1 MNQKETILLIDS
13 GHGGIDPVTGLY
25 TTPETIG
32 KKTKHT
38 NGKPYH
44 GNGWFYEGKFNREF
58 ALEFMS
64 QAKDA
69 GFICH
74 PVYHPWLDT
83 PLNERPKTANE
94 IQNKY
99 ATKALLLSF
108 HSNAVAVGTAP
119 QTSAEGV
126 CAFVYKLGSTTAKL
140 AEKITLNM
148 QSVFDEYGSKRRS
161 QLIHDNSLTIT
172 SASNMP
178 SILFEIGFFDN
189 PNNADL
195 MMKPDFRKKVVKSM
209 IDVLKT
215 DVI

>member
-1 MNQKETILLIDS
+1 MIQKETILIVDA

-25 TTPETIG
+25 TTSETIG

-44 GNGWFYEGKFNREF
+44 GNGWFYEGKSNREF

-64 QAKDA
+64 QAKES
-69 GFICH
+69 GFLCF
-74 PVYHPWLDT
+74 PVYHPWIDT
-83 PLNERPKTANE
+83 SLNERPKTANE

-99 ATKALLLSF
+99 GTKALFLSF

-126 CAFVYKLGSTTAKL
+126 CSFVYKLGSPTSKL

-148 QSVFDEYGSKRRS
+148 QSVFDAYGSKRRS

-195 MMKPDFRKKVVKSM
+195 LMKSDFRKNVVKS
-209 IDVLKT
+209 IVDILKT